1 MADCKLILILRQLDR
16 FREDDS
22 SAGNFRATE
31 IADIVSEDFFGS
43 LCDWMFDEGI
53 GWLKFLS
60 TLSVQ
65 YSSDQ
70 ESAYWLNVD
79 ERFKVLSLRIAI
91 QKFPLRCI
99 WEMQWV

>member
-1 MADCKLILILRQLDR
+1 MIMVSGKSIKKVSSSRVADCKLILILRQLDR

-53 GWLKFLS
+53 G
-60 TLSVQ
+60 
-65 YSSDQ
+65 
-70 ESAYWLNVD
+70 
-79 ERFKVLSLRIAI
+79 
-91 QKFPLRCI
+91 
-99 WEMQWV
+99 